1 MKLYKISALM
11 LGAAMLTVSC
21 NDIDEQVPEGGS
33 ITKEQSQETNT
44 AIPERV
50 QATFTGMFTMMGKPN
65 SAYNRSSPRAD
76 DFGFIMAAISLDL
89 EGADM
94 FMQNNNYN
102 WFSVCGEYSSRNAN
116 YANPYIRYVIPYR
129 QIGIANEVIASYPED
144 TEDPNAINQIAQAR
158 AIRAFDYMALAPYFQ
173 FNYQTSKDKPCLPIL
188 SAGVDYAN
196 NPRATV
202 EEVWAYIM
210 EDLNY
215 AVDHLTEKRS
225 SKDQINKNVALGL
238 RARANL
244 YMGNYAAAAS
254 DAAAA
259 MEGYEPYSIAEVS
272 EPKFYDLA
280 DHNWIWGIS
289 ITAEIAETFKYGTS
303 ASWINAF
310 SGYAYAAGTQ
320 NVPCIN
326 VLLYNKIPDTD
337 VLKGWWL
344 DGSKHSPNWA
354 GLTWVDPTSGASATG
369 DDMADF
375 TYDDKLEFLP
385 YTNIKFGMREGV
397 GSIVNNND
405 WPLMRVEEMIL
416 IQAEA
421 LAKSGNEAQGRQILE
436 NFVKTYRDPNY
447 SSTDHGLSFA
457 DELWFQRRVELW
469 GEGFFMFD
477 AKRLGKPVVR
487 THGAGTTNE
496 PDAFAFNI
504 AADDGWL
511 NMRFPQTEMDNNIG
525 IVDNDGGEIPVA
537 GQNAS
542 LRDGVTD

>member
-1 MKLYKISALM
+1 MKLYKISIIALSALM
-11 LGAAMLTVSC
+11 LTTAC
-21 NDIDEQVPEGGS
+21 NDIDEQVPEGLTL
-33 ITKEQSQETNT
+33 TKEQSQETNT

-50 QATFTGMFTMMGKPN
+50 QATFTGMFTMMGKPRT
-65 SAYNRSSPRAD
+65 AYPSSSRAD
-76 DFGFIMAAISLDL
+76 DFGFVMAAISLDI

-94 FMQNNNYN
+94 FMQDNNYN

-144 TEDPNAINQIAQAR
+144 TTDPDAINKIAQAR
-158 AIRAFDYMALAPYFQ
+158 AMRAFDYMALAPYFQ
-173 FNYQTSKDKPCLPIL
+173 FNYQTSKDKPCVPIL

-202 EEVWAYIM
+202 EEVWAYVM
-210 EDLNY
+210 EDLNF
-215 AVDHLTEKRS
+215 AIDNLTEERS
-225 SKDQINKNVALGL
+225 SKDQININVAYGL

-244 YMGNYAAAAS
+244 AMGNYAEAAA
-254 DAAAA
+254 DAAKA
-259 MEGYEPYSIAEVS
+259 MEGYTPYSIAEVS
-272 EPKFYDLA
+272 VPTFYDLA

-289 ITAEIAETFKYGTS
+289 ITPEIAEVFKYGTS

-310 SGYAYAAGTQ
+310 SGYSYSAGTM
-320 NVPCIN
+320 NTPCIN
-326 VLLYNKIPDTD
+326 TLLWNKIPDTD
-337 VLKGWWL
+337 VRKGWWL
-344 DGSKHSPNWA
+344 DGNRHSDHWA
-354 GLTWVDPTSGASATG
+354 NLTWTDPTSGASATG
-369 DDMADF
+369 DAMADF
-375 TYDDKLEFLP
+375 TYDDKMEFLP
-385 YTNIKFGMREGV
+385 YTNIKFGMKEGV

-416 IQAEA
+416 IQVEG
-421 LAKSGNEAQGRQILE
+421 LAKSGNEAQARSILE
-436 NFVKTYRDPNY
+436 NFVKTYRDPAY
-447 SSTDHGLSFA
+447 SSTDRGLSFA
-457 DELWFQRRVELW
+457 DEIWFQRRVELW

-487 THGAGTTNE
+487 THGAGTTNQ

-525 IVDNDGGEIPVA
+525 IVDNDGGEIPKA
-537 GQNAS
+537 GQNAT